1 MNRSIRFAKHPHGMP
16 DAQCFEF
23 TQEDL
28 PSPGPDEVL
37 IENHLL
43 SVDPYIRM
51 RMEQEDS
58 YAPAMRIGEVI
69 VGRTIGRVIQ
79 SNDARLGLGSWVLG
93 RHAWQL
99 YSLAKPDELQ
109 VIDPEHAPLGA
120 YLGAL
125 GSTGQTAWL
134 GFHLIGKPKA
144 GETVVVSAAAGAVG
158 SVACQLAKR
167 LGCHTIGIAGGQRK
181 CEWVK
186 AALGADECLDY
197 QSADFKA
204 SLAVRLHDGIDFY
217 FDNVAGPILDHLLL
231 HMNMHARVA
240 LCGLVS
246 QYNATSPDG
255 IFNLRA
261 LFNKRVRLQA
271 FLLSDHKDLL
281 AQASADLLIAFRDGQ
296 LRHEE
301 TIYEGLDQAPLA
313 FVDMLQG
320 KNLGKQLVRLR
331 DSSGQAL

>member
-167 LGCHTIGIAGGQRK
+167 LAVTPLVLLVVRGNASGSKLPWVPMNALTI
-181 CEWVK
+181 K
-186 AALGADECLDY
+186 ALTLRRAWRFDYMMALI
-197 QSADFKA
+197 S
-204 SLAVRLHDGIDFY
+204 
-217 FDNVAGPILDHLLL
+217 ILI
-231 HMNMHARVA
+231 M
-240 LCGLVS
+240 
-246 QYNATSPDG
+246 
-255 IFNLRA
+255 
-261 LFNKRVRLQA
+261 
-271 FLLSDHKDLL
+271 
-281 AQASADLLIAFRDGQ
+281 
-296 LRHEE
+296 
-301 TIYEGLDQAPLA
+301 
-313 FVDMLQG
+313 
-320 KNLGKQLVRLR
+320 
-331 DSSGQAL
+331 